1 MIKSKIEA
9 REKALELAVELAKV
23 TMNDDY
29 DLRDDST
36 KILRADC
43 EIIQVY
49 AKSFEKYLIGS
60 ANLSEL

>member
-23 TMNDDY
+23 TMNDEY
-29 DLRDDST
+29 DSRE
-36 KILRADC
+36 DC
-43 EIIQVY
+43 ETILVY

>member
-29 DLRDDST
+29 DLR
-36 KILRADC
+36 ADC